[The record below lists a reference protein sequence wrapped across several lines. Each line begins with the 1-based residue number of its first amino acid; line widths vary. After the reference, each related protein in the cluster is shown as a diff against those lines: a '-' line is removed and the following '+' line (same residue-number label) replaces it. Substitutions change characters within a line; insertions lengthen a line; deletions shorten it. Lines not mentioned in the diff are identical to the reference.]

1 MNVSHREKIMLLAL
15 LFVAVIAAGYYFV
28 FVPTMDK
35 TNELNSRQLD
45 VQAQADEIQIELASF
60 PKVQEEVLSYET
72 SLADIS
78 AKFYPEIIQEKLML
92 QVDDFIQQSGIVASV
107 FSYSTQQGLTVTNY
121 QSTEQKPT
129 EINSQDEPD
138 VSQAAAADSTNEIQ
152 AVETIIADAGVF
164 SVNMQFSGSSD
175 QLREFIKLVEESG
188 RAVRLSDLTYQVEY
202 TETETA
208 TSENPVSTDT
218 EQAEETIDDDA
229 DTEVTTPVLP
239 DVPSS
244 TSVQSVASGIKG
256 SFIIN
261 FYSIDKVFDQDAD
274 YYKW

>member
-35 TNELNSRQLD
+35 TNELNSRQID

-60 PKVQEEVLSYET
+60 PRVQEEVLSYET

-129 EINSQDEPD
+129 EINPQDEPD
-138 VSQAAAADSTNEIQ
+138 ASQAAAADSTNEIQ

-229 DTEVTTPVLP
+229 DTEVTTPDLP

>member
-229 DTEVTTPVLP
+229 DTEVTTPDLP

>member
-72 SLADIS
+72 SLVDIS

-229 DTEVTTPVLP
+229 DTEVTTPDLP